1 MNKKLLLTAWV
12 LVLFG
17 FSTVAAAQACTY
29 SEAMLA
35 FKDGNAIRGQALMN
49 MAAKDGDQRA
59 VRFLASF
66 KGIDQAIPTIMAN
79 SSAPTTTIATKEK
92 Y

>member
-1 MNKKLLLTAWV
+1 MNKNLILIAWV

-17 FSTVAAAQACTY
+17 FSTVAVAQACTY

-35 FKDGNAIRGQALMN
+35 FKDGNAVRGQALMN

-59 VRFLASF
+59 VRFLASL
-66 KGIDQAIPTIMAN
+66 KGIYQAVPTVTAN
-79 SSAPTTTIATKEK
+79 STSTTTIATKNTH
-92 Y
+92 